1 MISWLYIVVV
11 VVVVVFIVSVAVLLT
26 TATPKTSTFVNWVA
40 PPSLVNEE
48 NTIALIVRVRNE
60 PYVEEFVR
68 YYLKEG
74 ISHIFIFDDMST
86 LHTEK
91 LARLSTSTSTSTS
104 SLPVTVIQSPLGG
117 PWNWKIDDPPLVHDL
132 YHHVIRPTF
141 DWVINVDVDE
151 FIAPRRT
158 PTSTIRQE
166 LETTFASVDCV
177 CIPWVMMAFG
187 GRAKNPASLLKETTT
202 RWNHD
207 KRYAP
212 TSWLEKYDSR
222 SRYEFIEAK
231 SIWRPSAYEK
241 WKVHIPASRR
251 RADKKVSGVDA
262 QPVRLKGSRMPTPRE
277 RDISTAHLICY
288 HFRVYSLEHAASKID
303 GNRQHTY
310 NWSTLKDVT
319 SNDYSDVFDD
329 TLRVR
334 VHRAQSE

>member
-11 VVVVVFIVSVAVLLT
+11 VLVVVFVIVPVAVLLT
-26 TATPKTSTFVNWVA
+26 TATPKTSAFADWVA
-40 PPSLVNEE
+40 PPTLEDEE
-48 NTIALIVRVRNE
+48 NTIALVVRVKNE

-68 YYLKEG
+68 YYVNEG

-86 LHTEK
+86 VHTEE
-91 LARLSTSTSTSTS
+91 LRRLSTS

-117 PWNWKIDDPPLVHDL
+117 PGSINDPPLVHDL
-132 YHHVIRPTF
+132 YEHVIRPTF

-158 PTSTIRQE
+158 PNSTIRQE
-166 LETTFASVDCV
+166 LETTFANVDCV

-187 GRAKNPASLLKETTT
+187 GRAKNPASLLEETTT
-202 RWNHD
+202 RWNYD
-207 KRYAP
+207 NRYAP
-212 TSWLEKYDSR
+212 TSSLEKYDSR
-222 SRYEFIEAK
+222 SRYDFIEAK
-231 SIWRPSAYEK
+231 SIWRPSAYAQ
-241 WKVHIPASRR
+241 WKVHIPASSR

-277 RDISTAHLICY
+277 RDISTAHLLCY

-310 NWSTLKDVT
+310 NRSTLRDVT

-334 VHRAQSE
+334 VQRAHSE